1 MSHPNAFPRFP
12 ALMLAGA
19 LLLGTSAGAQESPRA
34 PLRVHPVPVEELH
47 ERIQQVRVEGLPL
60 SAYHL
65 AKARAWAE
73 AAADA
78 YHLGERGVGM
88 RTALSEAD
96 RLLQR
101 LEVRD
106 AGIPTGT
113 ARIAGASPVREDL
126 WQQAG
131 RLKAHPG
138 FACAQRET
146 ARFEVMLAMAGHFDA
161 RSGWREARSYVQA
174 AERLGRQARL
184 RIDGCEAAQA
194 ADSSGHEGET
204 EDRSENR

>member
-1 MSHPNAFPRFP
+1 MSHRSN
-12 ALMLAGA
+12 LAGFPILA
-19 LLLGTSAGAQESPRA
+19 LACALLGTGACAQEAPRA
-34 PLRVHPVPVEELH
+34 PIRFHPEPVEALH
-47 ERIQQVRVEGLPL
+47 DRIQRVRVERLPL
-60 SAYHL
+60 GAYHL
-65 AKARAWAE
+65 AKAQAWTE

-88 RTALSEAD
+88 RTSLDEAD

-101 LEVRD
+101 LEARD
-106 AGIPTGT
+106 VAIPTGT
-113 ARIAGASPVREDL
+113 PRIAGASPVREDL

-138 FACAQRET
+138 FVCAQRET

-174 AERLGRQARL
+174 AERLGREAQH

-194 ADSSGHEGET
+194 ADPGGPEREA